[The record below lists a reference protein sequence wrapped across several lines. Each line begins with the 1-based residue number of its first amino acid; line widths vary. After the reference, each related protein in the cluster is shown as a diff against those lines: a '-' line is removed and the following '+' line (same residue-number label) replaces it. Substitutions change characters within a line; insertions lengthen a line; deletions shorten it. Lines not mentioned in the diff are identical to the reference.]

1 MPPHT
6 LIAGLGN
13 PGPKYEKTRHNFGFM
28 AVDALLDAGSVRQ
41 LSMGKDAD
49 LYNLRLPGID
59 GELLVIKP
67 MIFMNL
73 SGRAIAHALNYYKLS
88 VEDLV
93 VVHDELDLPLGRM
106 RMKKGGGLAGH
117 NGLKSIVA
125 ETGSQDFVR
134 LRLGIGRPQGRI
146 DVSSW
151 VLNAFLPDERVIA
164 EKVLP
169 AAVAALRLYLNQ
181 GLSDAMREAGQ
192 FNAEPSP
199 EESG

>member
-28 AVDALLDAGSVRQ
+28 AVDALLDAGSMRQ

-59 GELLVIKP
+59 GEVLVIKP
-67 MIFMNL
+67 MTFMNL

-151 VLNAFLPDERVIA
+151 VLNAFLPGERVIA

-192 FNAEPSP
+192 FSAEPSP

>member
-67 MIFMNL
+67 MTFMNL
-73 SGRAIAHALNYYKLS
+73 SGRAVAHALNYYKLS

-106 RMKKGGGLAGH
+106 RMKMGGGLAGH

-151 VLNAFLPDERVIA
+151 VLNAFQPDERVIA

-192 FNAEPSP
+192 FSAEPSP

>member
-13 PGPKYEKTRHNFGFM
+13 PGSKYERTRHNFGFL
-28 AVDALLDAGSVRQ
+28 AVDALLDAGSARQ
-41 LSMGKDAD
+41 LSMGKDAE
-49 LYNLRLPGID
+49 LFNLRLPGID
-59 GELLVIKP
+59 GEVLVIKP
-67 MIFMNL
+67 MTFMNL
-73 SGRAIAHALNYYKLS
+73 SGRAVAHVLNYYKFS

-117 NGLKSIVA
+117 NGLKSIAA

-134 LRLGIGRPQGRI
+134 LRLGIGRPQGKI

-151 VLNAFLPDERVIA
+151 VLNAFLPEEREIA
-164 EKVLP
+164 QKVLP

-181 GLSDAMREAGQ
+181 GLSDAMRESGQ
-192 FNAEPSP
+192 FNAEPP
-199 EESG
+199 PVESG